1 MKKLAALAFAG
12 ACLTLQAQSQ
22 TLDPHQKLTLDIYRE
37 LIEIN
42 TVFRNDFARHGIF
55 TPPREVVAS
64 GSKQPRL
71 STTKGQLCVFLSP

>member
-42 TVFRNDFARHGIF
+42 TVFRNDFGPPWNLHT
-55 TPPREVVAS
+55 TPRS
-64 GSKQPRL
+64 RCL
-71 STTKGQLCVFLSP
+71 WL